1 MPEPTHVQS
10 DPIAHQFQ
18 DFLNTF
24 KSEAEIPKQDLQ
36 KYKNTT
42 LDDVKVTLSEIQQ
55 RQLSSGQ
62 QRWMARLTPFLTGM
76 EQYGKVIEVFLNTSE
91 ILAFVW
97 VSCATRT
104 RLSGMHMPWSNL

>member
-1 MPEPTHVQS
+1 MPDPARVQG
-10 DPIAHQFQ
+10 DPAALQFE

-24 KSEAEIPKQDLQ
+24 KSEAELSKQDLQ
-36 KYKNTT
+36 KYKNAT
-42 LDDVKVTLSEIQQ
+42 LDDVKATLSEIQQ

-62 QRWMARLTPFLTGM
+62 QRWMARLTPFLAGM

-97 VSCATRT
+97 VSCATRAP
-104 RLSGMHMPWSNL
+104 LSGMRMP